1 MNTADANRDLPSSQE
16 EDERTERGPN
26 HAPST
31 FYRSVVIQP
40 GTVAPRYW
48 NGTCA
53 DDATQWS
60 NRPVATLAVLFFVTG
75 AFGIPLLWRHPN
87 FSSWQR
93 VFWSVAVLIYTVALF
108 AGVGMLVL
116 HTLDPAR
123 GS

>member
-1 MNTADANRDLPSSQE
+1 
-16 EDERTERGPN
+16 
-26 HAPST
+26 
-31 FYRSVVIQP
+31 VIQP

-48 NGTCA
+48 NEA
-53 DDATQWS
+53 RSDDATQWS